1 MEALEQYL
9 HFDTGFCLI
18 SVSVCEFDMQDEL
31 WHKVEDALTKFNL
44 IYLWILEINFE
55 TCFKS
60 SVISKFISLTQCF
73 KMGWS
78 TDWLVTFIFHHG

>member
-18 SVSVCEFDMQDEL
+18 SVSVCELDMQDEL

-44 IYLWILEINFE
+44 IYL
-55 TCFKS
+55 
-60 SVISKFISLTQCF
+60 
-73 KMGWS
+73 
-78 TDWLVTFIFHHG
+78 